1 MGSALSQ
8 HRQNGYTILE
18 EDDLDEAADDI
29 ADFDA
34 KNTSREID
42 RQIRTEKLKRKTMQ
56 NILLLGKEM

>member
-18 EDDLDEAADDI
+18 EDDMDEAVDDI
-29 ADFDA
+29 VDFDA